1 MTDTLFTGF
10 ELINIAWL
18 LLLFVLLAVSAC
30 MSASETALFSL
41 SHSDIGKLKEDENKN
56 AALLQ
61 LINHPQKVLATILI
75 TNNFVNV
82 AAILVS
88 TIIITNCLN
97 FSDFPVF
104 GFLIETI
111 VITSILLLFGEITP
125 KLYATTN
132 PLKIAKGLTPVVRFF
147 NFLFSPLSFLM
158 AKSTA
163 VVEKKISKG
172 EQLSLEELSQA
183 IDIVSD
189 FDKSKKKDSTENQ
202 FLKSIVNFGDIE
214 ASRIMIAGIDVKY
227 VDISENFSSLLSAIN
242 SSGHSRLPVIDE
254 TPDKVVGIIHAKDLL
269 EHLGKGDEYDWRE
282 NIKNALFVSANKK
295 VDSLLQLFQKEK
307 RHIAIVVNEYG
318 GTLGIV
324 TLEDVLE
331 EIVGDIND
339 EFDKRSN
346 SLFKVLEENKKWI
359 FEAKISINDLCKVL
373 NVDMNYFDEISNEAE
388 SLAGL
393 ILEHTGIIPKKKD
406 EINLLGFI
414 FCIEDANERV
424 IKKVIVAAKQS
435 P

>member
-1 MTDTLFTGF
+1 MTDTTLFTGF

-18 LLLFVLLAVSAC
+18 LLLFILLAVSAC
-30 MSASETALFSL
+30 MSASETAIFSL
-41 SHSDIGKLKEDENKN
+41 SHSDIDNLKEEENKN
-56 AALLQ
+56 TALLK
-61 LINHPQKVLATILI
+61 LLNRPQKVLATILI

-97 FSDFPVF
+97 FIDFPIL

-111 VITSILLLFGEITP
+111 IITSILLLFGEITP

-132 PLKIAKGLTPVVRFF
+132 PLKIAKRLTPIVRIF
-147 NFLFSPLSFLM
+147 NFLFSPLSFLLV
-158 AKSTA
+158 KSTA
-163 VVEKKISKG
+163 VVEKKISNG

-183 IDIVSD
+183 INIVSD

-202 FLKSIVNFGDIE
+202 FLRSIVSFGDIE

-227 VDISENFSSLLSAIN
+227 VDISENFSNLLTAIN

-269 EHLGKGDEYDWRE
+269 EHLTKGDDYDWRE
-282 NIKNALFVSANKK
+282 NIKNALFISSNKK
-295 VDSLLQLFQKEK
+295 VGNLLQLFQKEK

-346 SLFKVLEENKKWI
+346 SLFKVLEENKKWL
-359 FEAKISINDLCKVL
+359 FEAKISINDLCKAL
-373 NVDMNYFDEISNEAE
+373 HVDMDYFDEISNEAE

-406 EINLLGFI
+406 KIKLLNFI

-424 IKKVIVAAKQS
+424 IKKIIVAKA
-435 P
+435 